1 MTSQWARSCSWH
13 RNDVRLTQGRSDCT
27 ISQTNALHRERINLR
42 LSKAVKRQIE
52 HAASVEGKTVS
63 AFIVSSAQQSAEK
76 TIQKH
81 ESLALA
87 RKDAMRFFDALADP
101 PPPNDRLNA
110 ALKDHARRV
119 VSR

>member
-1 MTSQWARSCSWH
+1 M
-13 RNDVRLTQGRSDCT
+13 
-27 ISQTNALHRERINLR
+27 SQTNAFHRERINLR
-42 LSKAVKRQIE
+42 LSKVVKRQIE

-87 RKDAMRFFDALADP
+87 RNDAMRFVDAVADL

>member
-1 MTSQWARSCSWH
+1 M
-13 RNDVRLTQGRSDCT
+13 
-27 ISQTNALHRERINLR
+27 SQTNALHKERINLR

-76 TIQKH
+76 TIQRH

-87 RKDAMRFFDALADP
+87 RNDAMRFFDALDG

-119 VSR
+119 VPR

>member
-1 MTSQWARSCSWH
+1 M
-13 RNDVRLTQGRSDCT
+13 
-27 ISQTNALHRERINLR
+27 SQTNALHKERINLR

-76 TIQKH
+76 TIQRH

-87 RKDAMRFFDALADP
+87 RNDAMRFFDALDGP

-119 VSR
+119 VPR